1 MGRALGY
8 GTRHLAKTL
17 AAVAEAAST
26 PSSPPAG
33 IKAGPDAEP
42 GTAPNTPS
50 RVFVESP
57 SRSASLNHATA
68 PASPGKS
75 PLRARS
81 TGPTV
86 RQLEVGSEH
95 LKQSLLRPLAAYSRA
110 LWLRVTGTFFT
121 LLAVTVG
128 MGAWRARPDL
138 HLNGSLGAA
147 HHLWIFMAFG
157 GLFGYFAVSSFLRAN
172 QVERNVARRT

>member
-26 PSSPPAG
+26 PSSPPVE
-33 IKAGPDAEP
+33 IKAGTAAET
-42 GTAPNTPS
+42 GTAPNTS
-50 RVFVESP
+50 SSVSIESP
-57 SRSASLNHATA
+57 SRSASLNHASALISHATA
-68 PASPGKS
+68 
-75 PLRARS
+75 PLRARG
-81 TGPTV
+81 TGPAD
-86 RQLEVGSEH
+86 RQLQAGSEH
-95 LKQSLLRPLAAYSRA
+95 LKQSFLRPLAAYSRA

-138 HLNGSLGAA
+138 HLNGSLRAA
-147 HHLWIFMAFG
+147 HHLWVFIAFAS
-157 GLFGYFAVSSFLRAN
+157 LFGYFAVSSFLRAN
-172 QVERNVARRT
+172 QVERNVARRP